1 MQNIQK
7 MEEEL
12 EKIKEAEIL
21 LQYDGEDKI
30 ITSEQAWKNLEEERK
45 TPKIKM
51 MSKIPFLDKCLEG
64 FREGDLVVVSGITK
78 GGKTTFCQTLTHN
91 FAEQKLS
98 CLWFSYEMAQMEF
111 MEKFGEPLP
120 FFTMPSKLKGNS
132 LKWLE
137 ERIVE
142 SMAKYNTKIVFID
155 HLHFLLDMSFLGQ
168 NKGGNMSLI
177 IGGIMRELKKI
188 ALYRGIT
195 IVLIAHTAKIK
206 FDAEPSL
213 SDIRDSS
220 FISQEADTVLMIW
233 RNRLIQDQAVLAVL
247 ANRRTGRNGTIDLV
261 LENHKFRE
269 TEDQA
274 TQKTKIP
281 QPKEY
286 QKEIDVNKMFK

>member
-1 MQNIQK
+1 
-7 MEEEL
+7 L
-12 EKIKEAEIL
+12 P
-21 LQYDGEDKI
+21 
-30 ITSEQAWKNLEEERK
+30 T
-45 TPKIKM
+45 
-51 MSKIPFLDKCLEG
+51 LDNYLEG

-78 GGKTTFCQTLTHN
+78 GGKTTFCQTLTHS
-91 FAEQKLS
+91 FSEQKIS
-98 CLWFSYEMAQMEF
+98 CLWFSYEMAKLEF
-111 MEKFGEPLP
+111 MEKFGNNLP
-120 FFTMPSKLKGNS
+120 MFTMPQKLKGNS

-142 SMAKYNTKIVFID
+142 SMAKYGTKIVFID

-206 FDAEPSL
+206 FEAEPSL

-233 RNRLIQDQAVLAVL
+233 RNRSALKPNQAVLAVL
-247 ANRRTGRNGTIDLV
+247 ANRRTGQNGTIDLLLKDKRFIEV
-261 LENHKFRE
+261 DKNYL
-269 TEDQA
+269 A
-274 TQKTKIP
+274 TKD
-281 QPKEY
+281 
-286 QKEIDVNKMFK
+286 EIDVNKMFK